1 MLGGIWMKIRHC
13 FVSNSSSSSFVV
25 HKSEFESP
33 KHFNDVM
40 KELHSLEEELKD
52 SEYKGSWGE
61 NGRTWDTENGYLCIE
76 TYYVG
81 GKVVD
86 AFKRAGVDLEK
97 LKKIWIYG

>member
-1 MLGGIWMKIRHC
+1 MKIRHC

-52 SEYKGSWGE
+52 SEYGNGWGE
-61 NGRTWDTENGYLCIE
+61 NGRTWDIENDYILVVS
-76 TYYVG
+76 YYVRD
-81 GKVVD
+81 KVAD
-86 AFKRAGVDLEK
+86 AFAHAGVDLKK
-97 LKKIWIYG
+97 LKKIWIDG

>member
-1 MLGGIWMKIRHC
+1 MKIRKF

-33 KHFNDVM
+33 KQFNDVM

-52 SEYKGSWGE
+52 SEYRHGWGD
-61 NGRTWDTENGYLCIE
+61 NGRTWKIENDYILVEC
-76 TYYVG
+76 YYVG
-81 GKVVD
+81 NKVAD
-86 AFKRAGVDLEK
+86 TFNRANVDLEK